1 MDRRQVL
8 LGVSAASLALLTASA
23 GAEATHQHAHGATKF
38 KALIDSASDCVK
50 TGDACV
56 AHCVMLFSQGDKE
69 MATCQSTVMQTVAI
83 CAALQQLASLDSP
96 HLVKVAAAARDICL
110 DCEAECRK
118 HESKHSVCT
127 DCGDACAACAKHCE
141 ALSAAA

>member
-1 MDRRQVL
+1 MDRRQAI

-23 GAEATHQHAHGATKF
+23 GAEVPHQHTHGATKF

-50 TGDACV
+50 TGNACA
-56 AHCVMLFSQGDKE
+56 AHCVTLFSQGDKE
-69 MATCQSTVMQTVAI
+69 MAVCQSTVMQTVAI

-96 HLVKVAAAARDICL
+96 HLLKVAAAARDICL
-110 DCEAECRK
+110 ACEAECRK

-141 ALSAAA
+141 ALSTAA